1 MNNTVSFS
9 ASKSPYT
16 INSNT
21 RPRRTPESVNIVGP
35 TKNYND
41 RIDVR
46 FDNTTVS
53 FPKKTT
59 LEDLLKGIDKMMNTY
74 LGGSK
79 SVKPV
84 GAQLKMYG

>member
-9 ASKSPYT
+9 ASKVPYIT
-16 INSNT
+16 GSNT
-21 RPRRTPESVNIVGP
+21 RPKRTPESINIVGP
-35 TKNYND
+35 TKNHDN
-41 RIDVR
+41 RIDIR
-46 FDNTTVS
+46 FDDTTVS

-59 LEDLLKGIDKMMNTY
+59 LEDLLKSIDKMMNTY

-79 SVKPV
+79 PIKSV